1 MWTELDFLDLLQRL
15 RAPVLDEILCF
26 ITKLGNAGGIWIAFC
41 AALFACPKTRRCSLA
56 VGLALIL
63 DALLCNVALKPLFAR
78 VRPCDVNSAVTL
90 LIPRPADYSFPSGH
104 TAASFAVVAALFF
117 AGKPKLALLT
127 LVLAVLMAF
136 SRMYLY
142 VHYPTDILG
151 GILVGCL
158 TGAVGSWLAA
168 LLLQLT
174 VHL

>member
-15 RAPVLDEILCF
+15 RSPVLDEILCF

-63 DALLCNVALKPLFAR
+63 DALLCNAALKPLFAR
-78 VRPCDVNSAVTL
+78 VRPCDVNTAVTL

-104 TAASFAVVAALFF
+104 TAASFAEVAALFF
-117 AGKPKLALLT
+117 AGEPKLALLT

-168 LLLQLT
+168 LLLQLK